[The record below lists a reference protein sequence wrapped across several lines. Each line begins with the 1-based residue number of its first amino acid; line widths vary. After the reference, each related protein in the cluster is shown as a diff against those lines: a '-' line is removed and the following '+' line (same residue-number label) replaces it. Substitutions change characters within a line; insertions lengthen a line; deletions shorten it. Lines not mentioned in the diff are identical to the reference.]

1 MNFALSTIAWVEA
14 LAKTEIKKQWWK
26 IWETI
31 DRLVQFS
38 WDESLIAKVNL
49 WSRVWNK
56 LYISLAE
63 QDNVETF
70 DDLFD
75 LISWIDWK
83 KYFKNNHPVL
93 IRSSSVRS
101 ELFSD
106 RTIQSIWKKAV
117 IKSLVWEWQFLTEN
131 QALEKMDILVLLINN
146 KARILL
152 NTSWN
157 ALHMRWYRKEAWEAP
172 IKESL
177 ASFLVSSSN
186 WLFKDNFYDPFCWS
200 WTIAIEAAMQAK
212 NIAPWLHR
220 NFAFEWLDLIDEKI
234 LEEEKNKARKKI
246 YNWDYKIFASD
257 IDEDVLEIA
266 KNNAKL
272 AWVEDAIQF
281 SKKDYKE
288 LLNEKLSWNL
298 VSNPPYWERL
308 QVSDL
313 DEMYENIDQIL
324 QQNSELKWWVI
335 SNFYQFDNLIN
346 LDLYKKRKLYNW
358 GEKCYF
364 WKKAV

>member
-1 MNFALSTIAWVEA
+1 MNFALSTSAWMEA
-14 LAKTEIKKQWWK
+14 LAKTEVKKQWWK

-38 WDESLIAKVNL
+38 WDEDLIAKVNL

-56 LYISLAE
+56 LYISLWE
-63 QDNVETF
+63 KENVKTF
-70 DDLFD
+70 DELFD
-75 LISWIDWK
+75 FVSEIDWK
-83 KYFKNNHPVL
+83 KYFKNKHPIL
-93 IRSSSVRS
+93 IRSSSARS
-101 ELFSD
+101 ELFAD
-106 RTIQSIWKKAV
+106 RTIQSICKKAV
-117 IKSLVWEWQFLTEN
+117 VKSLVWEWQFFDEN
-131 QALEKMDILVLLINN
+131 EKLEKMDILVLLINN

-157 ALHMRWYRKEAWEAP
+157 ALHMRWYRKEAWDAP

-177 ASFLVSSSN
+177 AAFLVSSSN

-220 NFAFEWLDLIDEKI
+220 NFAFEWLDIIDPKI
-234 LEEEKNKARKKI
+234 LETEKNLARKKI
-246 YNWDYKIFASD
+246 YEWDYKICASD
-257 IDEDVLEIA
+257 NNPEVLEIA
-266 KNNAKL
+266 KNNAKF
-272 AWVEDAIQF
+272 AWVDDIIKFEQ
-281 SKKDYKE
+281 KDFTE

-298 VSNPPYWERL
+298 VSNPPYWDRMK
-308 QVSDL
+308 VWDL
-313 DEMYENIDQIL
+313 DEMYENIDKIL
-324 QQNSELKWWVI
+324 QSNPDLKWWII
-335 SNFYQFDNLIN
+335 SSFYQFDTLI
-346 LDLYKKRKLYNW
+346 DLNSYKKRKLYNW